1 MEETKVIEQDY
12 NQVDYAENGEIKFEK
27 VKEKEKV
34 KVESRQRC
42 QHIKADGKQCRQSGK
57 ETQSGG
63 PIIDGYCKYHRQF
76 GNPPKSELLSLN
88 NQSKEVERLN
98 SKKESNT

>member
-12 NQVDYAENGEIKFEK
+12 NQIDYAENGEIRFEK
-27 VKEKEKV
+27 VKVNVNV
-34 KVESRQRC
+34 KVQENVNVEPRQRC

-63 PIIDGYCKYHRQF
+63 PITDGYCKYHRQF
-76 GNPPKSELLSLN
+76 GNPPKSELMSLS
-88 NQSKEVERLN
+88 NQSK
-98 SKKESNT
+98 